1 MEPTDHNIRAF
12 DDAHGRRRALGGGR
26 GLSEQVRGLLSGVS
40 GKHVLHLQ
48 CGTGEE
54 TAQLAELGALVTG
67 VDTSTAALDL
77 ARERVGTGAFVQA
90 APDDLPV
97 QLLRS
102 RFTAVYSGD
111 GGLELIRDLDAWAR
125 GIHSALRVGGT
136 LIVFDQHPVAA
147 CVDAFGHWRDSYFDR
162 PGLGELI
169 TVLTGI
175 GMSLRSLQELPPD
188 TARGGHDRRVPERFL
203 LVADKR
209 S

>member
-12 DDAHGRRRALGGGR
+12 DEAHGRGRALGGGR
-26 GLSEQVRGLLSGVS
+26 ALSEQVRGLLSGVS

-111 GGLELIRDLDAWAR
+111 GGLELVRDLDAWAR

-175 GMSLRSLQELPPD
+175 GMSLRSLLELPPD